1 MEDPAGDS
9 QLAATARAAATQPGT
24 RGARLTAGFIAASS
38 SLAAG
43 TWIAALLAVTIE
55 PSGGGERALIGVV
68 AGAAIAGVALLHI
81 KALRPAWHSAADVV
95 QCIGPAARA
104 LVAGMLTFGALEL
117 VTMASLAV
125 FGVPPLGA
133 VARVAVAG
141 LAAGLG
147 LLWQWLGM
155 DDRLRRRVG

>member
-1 MEDPAGDS
+1 MDPVGDS
-9 QLAATARAAATQPGT
+9 QLAATATATQPGD
-24 RGARLTAGFIAASS
+24 RGARLTAGFIAASA

-43 TWIAALLAVTIE
+43 TWIAALLAVIIE
-55 PSGGGERALIGVV
+55 PSGGGERALIGIV

-81 KALRPAWHSAADVV
+81 KALRPAWHSAATLV
-95 QCIGPAARA
+95 QGIGPAARA
-104 LVAGMLTFGALEL
+104 LVAGILTFGALEL

-133 VARVAVAG
+133 VARLTVAG

-147 LLWQWLGM
+147 LFWQWLGM